1 MTTDVQDETP
11 STKSEDVRTSNYAIF
26 FELEGFAGNGRGA
39 TFNVLKSLLQERGS
53 KLDVGLFSRYCLD
66 AFPENYLAEL
76 LDSLGG
82 SKGSVDKL
90 VEDVKSGVVME
101 LSSKSAKL
109 DATFKKLL
117 AAAHEK
123 GVALATLSSLP
134 EEKAQALADSLG
146 LSEYGVTVFSFPDA
160 NHHFPGADGW
170 LKVAKAVGK
179 TSFHC
184 AVLAASQAA
193 AKSALS
199 AGMCCAV
206 VPDEYTSFQDF
217 SGVNAVY
224 DSLGDADIDE
234 LLTMLCPHLDA

>member
-1 MTTDVQDETP
+1 MTTDVQEETP
-11 STKSEDVRTSNYAIF
+11 NTETEQVRTSNYAIF
-26 FELEGFAGNGRGA
+26 FELEGFAGNGRDA
-39 TFNVLKSLLQERGS
+39 TFSVLKSLLQGQGS

-66 AFPENYLAEL
+66 AFPENYLADL
-76 LDSLGG
+76 LESLGG

-90 VEDVKSGVVME
+90 AEDVKSGVLME
-101 LSSKSAKL
+101 LSSKSTKL
-109 DATFKKLL
+109 DASLKKLL

-123 GVALATLSSLP
+123 GIALATLSSLP
-134 EEKAQALADSLG
+134 EEKAQALVESLG
-146 LSEYGVTVFSFPDA
+146 LGEYGVQVFSFPDPD
-160 NHHFPGADGW
+160 HHFPGADCW
-170 LKVAKAVGK
+170 LKVAKALGK

-206 VPDEYTSFQDF
+206 VPDQYTLFQDF
-217 SGVNAVY
+217 SGVNAIY

-234 LLTMLCPHLDA
+234 LLNTLCPHLDA